1 MITNHQTFAPSE
13 FDKALMTGVASRGH
27 ASSFFSSDS
36 IKESDCATTNNSCQ
50 YSKNNNKIKN
60 KSRNKLRN
68 KNNKIDSQHPLS
80 SKSEDSD
87 QPESASLSNN
97 PNRSSGTGSNMEGKV
112 SASSTVAASKSVMT
126 TLRPHPDKHGD
137 NLSLGVLPD
146 ALMTMRQKI
155 ESLTLFNSDMIKMAS
170 ETMFSLT

>member
-1 MITNHQTFAPSE
+1 MTKKKFAPSE

-27 ASSFFSSDS
+27 TSSFFSSDS
-36 IKESDCATTNNSCQ
+36 IDESDCATTNDSSR

-68 KNNKIDSQHPLS
+68 KNNKIDSQHPSS

-87 QPESASLSNN
+87 QLESASLSNN
-97 PNRSSGTGSNMEGKV
+97 PDRSGGTGSNTEGKV
-112 SASSTVAASKSVMT
+112 SASSTVAASKSGMT
-126 TLRPHPDKHGD
+126 TLRPHPAEHGD
-137 NLSLGVLPD
+137 NLSSGVLPD
-146 ALMTMRQKI
+146 VLMTMRQKI
-155 ESLTLFNSDMIKMAS
+155 ESLTLFDSDMIKMAS